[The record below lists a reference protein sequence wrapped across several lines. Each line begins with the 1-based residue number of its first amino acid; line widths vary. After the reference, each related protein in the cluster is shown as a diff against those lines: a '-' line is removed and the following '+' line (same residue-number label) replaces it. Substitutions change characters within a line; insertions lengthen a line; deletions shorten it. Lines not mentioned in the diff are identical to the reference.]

1 MSYLY
6 VALGGALGSVLRYAL
21 GKIKFDGVFPIQT
34 MCINIVG
41 SLLIGVITG
50 FILKNHQD
58 STFLISFFKVG
69 FCGGFTT
76 FSTFSLDCITLIQRG
91 YWFQSCIYII
101 LSLSISFIVLYGA
114 MEFVISF

>member
-6 VALGGALGSVLRYAL
+6 VALGGALGSVLRYAF

-50 FILKNHQD
+50 FILKDHQD
-58 STFLISFFKVG
+58 STFLISFLKW
-69 FCGGFTT
+69 
-76 FSTFSLDCITLIQRG
+76 D
-91 YWFQSCIYII
+91 
-101 LSLSISFIVLYGA
+101 
-114 MEFVISF
+114 FVEDLQLFPHFL